1 MSALAAV
8 HWGSS
13 AVQCSALGQQCSGVQ
28 CSAVLPAGRSGAAR
42 CALRALGAGAAAGAK
57 HSVRH
62 LPFLPPPCC
71 SLPPISL

>member
-8 HWGSS
+8 HWGSMGMRHDAVHWGSS
-13 AVQCSALGQQCSGVQ
+13 AEQCSAASWQEW
-28 CSAVLPAGRSGAAR
+28 RR
-42 CALRALGAGAAAGAK
+42 ALRALGAGAAAGAK
-57 HSVRH
+57 HSLRH